1 MVEMRGVRYPHSM
14 RIRNLHIEHFRGVK
28 LLDWSPADGIACIV
42 GPGNSAKTTILDAI
56 ELTLLP
62 RWFAGLSDDDFFHGD
77 TSTPIKIEV
86 TVGDLPKTLLR
97 DDSLGHHLRGWS
109 EENGLQDEPGDGLS
123 AVVTVRFTLDS
134 SLEPLWHV
142 VNDRIPD
149 GVPIAMRDREKLG
162 VARLGNDVDRQL
174 TWMRGSAL
182 PRLATG
188 SGDAGEAISSA
199 VRAARTA
206 FQNATLPDQFAQAA
220 TAAHDAATQ
229 FGAAPAAPYA
239 PRLGGAASIN
249 VGAMELFEGAVPA
262 RMAGLGSR
270 RLAALAI
277 QAAAVREGAIL
288 LIDEIEAG
296 LEPHRIGTVLRK
308 IKDSAAK
315 QGHTI
320 LTSHS
325 PVVLRELD
333 AQDLCVA
340 RRTNAGQV
348 SVSRVPSDLQDL
360 VRSVPGALLVGRIAL
375 LEGKT
380 EHGVISHFV
389 SKWEVGRHEP
399 LAHRNA
405 AVVTGSGSGG
415 SAASA
420 HAMKLRM
427 LGYDVAL
434 FADSDTTTTPSD
446 VDLLA
451 AGVTVIRWADACNTE
466 TRVTRD
472 VPETALQAIVNFGV
486 AMKDE
491 PSIRAAFA
499 DRFGASGITV
509 KISDWV
515 ASGISMDVIRA
526 AIGTV
531 AAKGKVPWF
540 KNVERGRALGRILD
554 SCWDDLQETDTRR
567 KIEELEAWFYG

>member
-1 MVEMRGVRYPHSM
+1 M

-28 LLDWSPADGIACIV
+28 LLDWSPADRIACIV

-56 ELTLLP
+56 ELALLP
-62 RWFAGLSDDDFFHGD
+62 RWFAGLSDDDFFQGD

-109 EENGLQDEPGDGLS
+109 EDTGLQDEPSDGLMP
-123 AVVTVRFTLDS
+123 VVTVRFTLDA

-149 GVPIAMRDREKLG
+149 GVPIPMRDREKFG

-199 VRAARTA
+199 VRAARTT
-206 FQNATLPDQFAQAA
+206 FQNAALPDQFSEAA

-229 FGAAPAAPYA
+229 FGAAPAAPYS

-277 QAAAVREGAIL
+277 QAGAVREGAIL

-296 LEPHRIGTVLRK
+296 LEPHRIGTVLRTL
-308 IKDSAAK
+308 KDSAAR

-340 RRTNAGQV
+340 RRTTAGHV
-348 SVSRVPSDLQDL
+348 SISRVPNDLQDL
-360 VRSVPGALLVGRIAL
+360 VRSVPGALLARRIAL

-389 SKWEVGRHEP
+389 SKWEAERGEP

-405 AVVTGSGSGG
+405 ALVTGSGSGG

-420 HAMKLRM
+420 HALKLRM

-434 FADSDTTTTPSD
+434 FADSDTATTPPD
-446 VDLLA
+446 ADLVA

-472 VPETALQAIVNFGV
+472 VPETTLQKIVDFGV
-486 AMKDE
+486 DVKDE
-491 PSIRAAFA
+491 PSVRAAFVERLA
-499 DRFGASGITV
+499 TTVTTV
-509 KISDWV
+509 KVSHWA

-526 AIGTV
+526 AIGRV

-540 KNVERGRALGRILD
+540 KNLERGRALGRILD
-554 SCWDDLQETDTRR
+554 SCWADLKATDTRQ